1 MREIKFFDYQSL
13 FVPYKKDLLNI
24 FEDVASRGAFILQED
39 LRKFEIN
46 IANYTGAKHAIGVGN
61 ATDALQLLFNANG
74 LNRGDEVIFCS
85 HTMIATA
92 SAIKFSGATPVPV
105 EAGKDHLI
113 EIESIKKAITKNTK
127 AIVPTQLNGRV
138 ANMDEIIKIAND
150 HNLDIYEDSAQALG
164 AKFKNKFAGTFGVG
178 GCISFYPAKII
189 GCFGDGG
196 IVLCN
201 DDEVAYKIRLLR
213 DHGRD
218 NSGNISIW
226 GYNSRLDNLQAAF
239 LDFFFKKY
247 DDVIS
252 RRRNIARLYY
262 KYLEGIQEILLPP
275 HPDEDEF
282 RRDVFQNF
290 EIEANQRDE
299 LYNYLKKNKI
309 GTLLQWGGKAVHEFR
324 DLGFNHSLP
333 NTERIM
339 RRSILLPLNLS
350 INEEDISYISKNIK
364 KFYAKKN

>member
-13 FVPYKKDLLNI
+13 FEPYKDELINI
-24 FEDVASRGAFILQED
+24 FQDVASRGAFILQED
-39 LRKFEIN
+39 LEKFEKN

-74 LNRGDEVIFCS
+74 LTEGDEVIFCS

-92 SAIKFSGATPVPV
+92 SAIKFTGATPVPV
-105 EAGKDHLI
+105 EAGTDHLI
-113 EIESIKKAITKNTK
+113 EIESVKKAITKNTK

-138 ANMDEIIKIAND
+138 ANMDEIIKISND

-164 AKFKNKFAGTFGVG
+164 AKYKNKFAGTFGVG

-196 IVLCN
+196 IVLSN
-201 DDEVAYKIRLLR
+201 DNEIANKIRLLR

-218 NSGNISIW
+218 NLGNISIW
-226 GYNSRLDNLQAAF
+226 GFNSRLDNLQAAF

-252 RRRNIARLYY
+252 RRRNIARLYN
-262 KYLEGIQEILLPP
+262 KYLEDIPEIFLPP
-275 HPDEDEF
+275 HPDKDQF

-324 DLGFNHSLP
+324 ELGFRQTLP
-333 NTERIM
+333 KTERIM

-350 INEEDISYISKNIK
+350 INEEDILYISKNIK
-364 KFYAKKN
+364 EFYARNK